1 VDIQDIQ
8 LKQGDAYLSN
18 PNLKRANTPIQFT
31 EEQIIEFLTCKED
44 PVYFAKKYIK
54 IVNVD
59 DGLVKFNMWPF
70 QERLVNNFH
79 RNRFNIAKMPRQV
92 GKALALDTPIPTPE
106 GWTTI
111 GDIKVGDQIL
121 SPDGNSVSVTF
132 KTETMINHQ
141 CYKIFFDNGEEIVA
155 DADHLWEVNSSYWRT
170 GKKVINTDEIYSR
183 YLKKTNNK
191 RGKGVEGSLY
201 IDLSKA
207 INGKNQNLPID
218 PYLLGVWLGD
228 GYSADGRIIAHKDD
242 YEFYKTKIDVEHER
256 VENNCIRFKCRGLR
270 EKLKEN
276 NLLKNKHIPQIYL
289 RTSIEQRMELL
300 RGLMDTDGSIT
311 KNQSFEF
318 YQKNYEFI
326 LQVVELLSSL
336 GIKSRVSR
344 RLINQCWYHTV
355 RFPSKEN
362 IFNLPRKSELINF
375 GGKGRPQ
382 NKRHYIQKIEKV
394 DSVPVAC
401 IQVDSDDHLF
411 LCGRTFIPT
420 HNTTTVVSYLLHYIV
435 FNDNVNVGILANKAS
450 TSREILS
457 RLQLSYENLPKW
469 MQQGIVSWNKGS
481 LELENG
487 SKIIAAST
495 SASAVRGMSF
505 NIIFLDEFAFVPN
518 HIADDFFA
526 SVYPTISSGK
536 STKVIVVSTPKGMN
550 HFYRMWHD
558 AERGKNSFVATEV
571 HWSEVPGRDE
581 EWKAQTI
588 ANTSEEQFRAE
599 HLCEFLG
606 SVGTLINPSKLKIL
620 VYDDPIKRSKGLDV
634 YENPIEDHSYLIT
647 VDVAR
652 GMGNDYSAFVV
663 FDITEFP
670 YRVVAKYKNNEIKP
684 MLFPSIINEVA
695 RGYDNAWL
703 LIEVNDIGDQV
714 ANILHYDLEYDNILM
729 CSMRGRAGQL
739 VGSGFSGKK
748 SQLGVRTTAAVKK
761 LGCSNLKLLIE
772 DDKLFVS
779 DYDIISELTTF
790 AQKHN
795 SFEAEEGC
803 NDDLVMCLV
812 IFAWLVAQDY
822 FKEMTNNDIRKR
834 IYEEQKNQ
842 IDQDMAPFGFIS
854 DGLEDMEVF
863 VEKETG
869 DRWMVATSE
878 NGIQTQDIWNV
889 DEYGDVSNE
898 WDYR

>member
-1 VDIQDIQ
+1 MDIQDIQ
-8 LKQGDAYLSN
+8 LKIGDAYLSN

-70 QERLVNNFH
+70 QERLVSNFH
-79 RNRFNIAKMPRQV
+79 KNRFNIAKMPRQV
-92 GKALALDTPIPTPE
+92 GK
-106 GWTTI
+106 
-111 GDIKVGDQIL
+111 
-121 SPDGNSVSVTF
+121 
-132 KTETMINHQ
+132 
-141 CYKIFFDNGEEIVA
+141 
-155 DADHLWEVNSSYWRT
+155 
-170 GKKVINTDEIYSR
+170 
-183 YLKKTNNK
+183 
-191 RGKGVEGSLY
+191 
-201 IDLSKA
+201 
-207 INGKNQNLPID
+207 
-218 PYLLGVWLGD
+218 
-228 GYSADGRIIAHKDD
+228 
-242 YEFYKTKIDVEHER
+242 
-256 VENNCIRFKCRGLR
+256 
-270 EKLKEN
+270 
-276 NLLKNKHIPQIYL
+276 
-289 RTSIEQRMELL
+289 
-300 RGLMDTDGSIT
+300 
-311 KNQSFEF
+311 
-318 YQKNYEFI
+318 
-326 LQVVELLSSL
+326 
-336 GIKSRVSR
+336 
-344 RLINQCWYHTV
+344 
-355 RFPSKEN
+355 
-362 IFNLPRKSELINF
+362 
-375 GGKGRPQ
+375 
-382 NKRHYIQKIEKV
+382 
-394 DSVPVAC
+394 
-401 IQVDSDDHLF
+401 
-411 LCGRTFIPT
+411 
-420 HNTTTVVSYLLHYIV
+420 TTTVVSYLLHYIV

-634 YENPIEDHSYLIT
+634 YENPIEDHNYLIT

-772 DDKLFVS
+772 DDKLFVN

-790 AQKHN
+790 AQRHN

-812 IFAWLVAQDY
+812 IFAWLVAQEY

-842 IDQDMAPFGFIS
+842 IDQDMSPFGFIS

-863 VEKETG
+863 VEQETG
-869 DRWMVATSE
+869 DRWMFATSE
-878 NGIQTQDIWNV
+878 NGIQTQEIWNV
-889 DEYGDVSNE
+889 DEYGDRSYN